1 MSSQDIRISK
11 QFCKFC
17 TRVLRN
23 EARDIQRSNARLRQ
37 QEKSL
42 NELTGDEIIKLSV
55 CDNYFNDEHI
65 FNVLDNEIVV
75 MGNELA
81 AAIKKLPQKKRDVIL
96 LSYFV
101 GMNDTEI
108 GKELGDMQQTIAK
121 RRTSSLRQLRDY
133 LEKEGY

>member
-23 EARDIQRSNARLRQ
+23 EARDIQRCNARLRQ

-121 RRTSSLRQLRDY
+121 RRTSSLRQLREY